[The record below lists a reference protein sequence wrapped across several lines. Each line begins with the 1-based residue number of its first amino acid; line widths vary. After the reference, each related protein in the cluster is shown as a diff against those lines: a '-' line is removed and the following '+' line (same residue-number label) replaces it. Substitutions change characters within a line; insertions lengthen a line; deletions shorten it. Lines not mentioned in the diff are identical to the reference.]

1 MAMRTNDE
9 KVGMDPQVGGARE
22 GHWTTFDFLLFLLT
36 FLFFFDFSLFFS
48 STCLVGLEGQ
58 ADRAYDAGLA
68 GTARGWS
75 GQQDNQRNG
84 TTNPSMIVPSYI
96 PTCRTT
102 TTTSIHTEGPRLLRR
117 KRKKKKKTRK
127 TTQHYFT
134 PVPWRPNFVLFTIL
148 YSFFLST
155 QRAMFL
161 RFSAF

>member
-1 MAMRTNDE
+1 MTKRLAWIPRWE
-9 KVGMDPQVGGARE
+9 GRE
-22 GHWTTFDFLLFLLT
+22 RGTGQLLLFLLFLLT

-102 TTTSIHTEGPRLLRR
+102 TTTSIHTEEPRLLRR
-117 KRKKKKKTRK
+117 KRKKKKKNEK
-127 TTQHYFT
+127 KQHNSTLHLYHDGLT
-134 PVPWRPNFVLFTIL
+134 LFYLPFIIV
-148 YSFFLST
+148 FLST